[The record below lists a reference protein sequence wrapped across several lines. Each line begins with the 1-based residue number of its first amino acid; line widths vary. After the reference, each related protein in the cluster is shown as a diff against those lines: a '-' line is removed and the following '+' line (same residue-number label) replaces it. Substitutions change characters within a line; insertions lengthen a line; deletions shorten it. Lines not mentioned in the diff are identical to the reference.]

1 VQSGENQMRSSVRIG
16 TFADIKVYIHSSFAL
31 LLLFLGFLFWRKGNG
46 FYSILE
52 GMLFILALF
61 GCVLLHEFGH
71 ALTAKKY
78 GIKTKDIV
86 LLPIGG
92 VARLERMPEK
102 PLQELWVALAGPMV
116 NLVIAFILMVGL
128 RASQTLEPLQIL
140 TVTIGPFV
148 ERVMSANIFLALFN
162 MLPSFP
168 MDGGRVLRALLAL
181 RLDYARATHYA
192 TTLGQ
197 GMAILFGI
205 LGFFVNPMLLL
216 IAIFVWFGAAQ
227 EATLAKMKSSMD
239 HITVKDATVT
249 QFATL
254 RPSDPLKRAV
264 DLTLATAQKDFPVV
278 ENGEIKGMVVQNAL
292 FESLQTRD
300 EQTPVSEIM
309 VNDFLSADDFDM
321 LETAFL
327 KLKSCNCQTLPVI
340 RNGLLIGLL
349 TMDNVDEFL
358 KIKTAM
364 GKVSNRREWGI
375 DAV

>member
-1 VQSGENQMRSSVRIG
+1 MKSSLKFG
-16 TFADIKVYIHSSFAL
+16 TFADIKVYIHPTFVL
-31 LLLFLGFLFWRKGNG
+31 LLLFFGFLFWRQGNG
-46 FYSILE
+46 FYSMLE
-52 GMLFILALF
+52 GLLFILTLF

-102 PLQELWVALAGPMV
+102 PLQELLVALAGPMV
-116 NLVIAFILMVGL
+116 NLVIASVIFVGL

-140 TVTIGPFV
+140 TATIGPFV

-181 RLDYARATHYA
+181 RLGYARATHYA
-192 TTLGQ
+192 ATLGQ
-197 GMAILFGI
+197 GMAVLFGF

-239 HITVKDATVT
+239 NITVKDATIT

-254 RPSDPLKRAV
+254 RPSDPLKRAI

-278 ENGEIKGMVVQNAL
+278 EDGEVKGMVVQDAL
-292 FESLQTRD
+292 FKNLQTRD
-300 EQTPVSEIM
+300 EQSPVSQIM
-309 VNDFLSADDFDM
+309 VNDFLSADYFDI
-321 LETAFL
+321 LETAFM
-327 KLKSCNCQTLPVI
+327 KLKSCNCQTFPVL

-358 KIKTAM
+358 KIQTAM
-364 GKVSNRREWGI
+364 GKVSKRREWGI